1 MKKPLPQK
9 QTFKKFRPYELTY
22 KKRIDKPGQMILS
35 KLYIEKLVAHL
46 VNSVLDNNNWDIMY
60 DK

>member
-1 MKKPLPQK
+1 MVTTVHK
-9 QTFKKFRPYELTY
+9 
-22 KKRIDKPGQMILS
+22 ILG
-35 KLYIEKLVAHL
+35 VHF

>member
-35 KLYIEKLVAHL
+35 KLYIEKLGAHL
-46 VNSVLDNNNWDIMY
+46 VNFVLDNNN
-60 DK
+60 